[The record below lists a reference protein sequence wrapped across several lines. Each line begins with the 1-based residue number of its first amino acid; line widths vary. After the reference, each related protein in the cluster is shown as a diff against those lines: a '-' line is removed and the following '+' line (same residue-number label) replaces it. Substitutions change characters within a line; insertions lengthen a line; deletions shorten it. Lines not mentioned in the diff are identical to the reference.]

1 MKRRLP
7 ARLSLLAALLLA
19 LAVCAGAA
27 APEVSGPFSD
37 VPADAWYADA
47 VAEAC
52 ALGLM
57 RGTSRDTFSP
67 DQLVTPVEAATVLY
81 RLAGSP
87 GDAPPA
93 PGVLQD
99 AWYAPALNW
108 YETQDIFHGMT
119 GGLLGGVP
127 LDREYAASM
136 FCRYAGCNGLSEQ
149 LDLAFETVWE
159 AVLRD
164 NSEDW
169 NLNLCLYHVKWCIT
183 MGILRGDGQGCYR
196 LGSPITRAELAAMA
210 VRMVEALET
219 YDIPYG
225 AALCDSA
232 APAENLDAT
241 PWPEFLAGPTAG
253 GYTVRSEALGCSFT
267 VPAAVS
273 QKVAVASGV
282 RSFDPEGTCL
292 TLYYVP
298 EGGRYPLTMFYL
310 VAEAPRA
317 DFFKPG
323 SWYYSAPTNHPIA
336 AVGEDSIYFT
346 MGPLGGSEI
355 GRDDPLWEDYTE
367 TFSTVSAAIR
377 ETIAPDAPSSLPV
390 PDTAAMAAA
399 ADALADQGDK
409 TLTRAAAAQLA
420 YSLLATENKET
431 AYPVPY
437 TDVASGT
444 EAARAIAY
452 LSSYGLLTRYARDG
466 TDLDGTKFRPGEA
479 ITRGEFTMLLHRLS
493 FQPSPEFYYNVPAGM
508 DLEHWASGYVIYGW
522 ICGWLEADGSD
533 LRPDDPI
540 TCAKAAQVLRCVA
553 EDGYPIPGV
562 DK

>member
-1 MKRRLP
+1 MKRRLS
-7 ARLSLLAALLLA
+7 ALLLLLA

-27 APEVSGPFSD
+27 APETPGPFSD

-47 VAEAC
+47 IAEVC

-136 FCRYAGCNGLSEQ
+136 FSRYAGCNGLAERA
-149 LDLAFETVWE
+149 DLAFETVWE

-164 NSEDW
+164 DAADW
-169 NLNLCLYHVKWCIT
+169 DLNLCLYHVKWCVT
-183 MGILRGDGQGCYR
+183 MGILRGDGHDFYR
-196 LGSPITRAELAAMA
+196 LGSPITRAELAAMT
-210 VRMVEALET
+210 VRMAEALET

-225 AALCDSA
+225 AALCDPA
-232 APAENLDAT
+232 APAQDPDAT
-241 PWPEFLAGPTAG
+241 PWPEFLAGPAAG

-317 DFFKPG
+317 DFFRPG
-323 SWYYSAPTNHPIA
+323 SWYYSAPTNHPIVA
-336 AVGEDSIYFT
+336 MGEDSIYFT

-367 TFSTVSAAIR
+367 TFSTVSTAIR
-377 ETIAPDAPSSLPV
+377 ETITPDAPSSLPV

-420 YSLLATENKET
+420 YSLLAAENKET
-431 AYPVPY
+431 AYPLPY

-452 LSSYGLLTRYARDG
+452 LSSYGLLTRYAQDG
-466 TDLDGTKFRPGEA
+466 TDQDGARFRPGEA
-479 ITRGEFTMLLHRLS
+479 ITRAEFALLLHRLS
-493 FQPSPEFYYNVPAGM
+493 FRPYPLVYSDVPETM
-508 DLEHWASGYVIYGW
+508 DLDHWAFAYVLYAW
-522 ICGWLEADGSD
+522 KCGWLTPTDGD
-533 LRPDDPI
+533 LRPDAPI
-540 TCAKAAQVLRCVA
+540 TCAEAAQALRCVA
-553 EDGYPIPGV
+553 EDGYPTPGV
-562 DK
+562 DG